1 MQVADPRKG
10 KAVKP
15 FRFAVGVLLQM
26 QGTWL
31 QQAELVRVLPRSQ
44 R

>member
-15 FRFAVGVLLQM
+15 FRFAVGATQT
-26 QGTWL
+26 QETWPYAKL
-31 QQAELVRVLPRSQ
+31 F
-44 R
+44 